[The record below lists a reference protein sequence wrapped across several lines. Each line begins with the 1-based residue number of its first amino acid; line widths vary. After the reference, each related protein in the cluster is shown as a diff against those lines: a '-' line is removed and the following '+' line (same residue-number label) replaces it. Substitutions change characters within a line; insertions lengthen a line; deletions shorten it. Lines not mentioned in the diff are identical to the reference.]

1 MTVLEGKV
9 AVVTGGG
16 RGIGR
21 AHALALAAEGAA
33 VVVNDLGEAEFNGE
47 GEPNSGPAEEVAQ
60 AIVAAGGRAVASTA
74 DISDWDSAGTVVQ
87 TALEAF
93 GRLDIVIN
101 NAAISRFGPIDV
113 ISRLD
118 WERTIAVN
126 LTGTGAVSHWAA
138 AHWREV
144 GPQPGR
150 RIVNTSSAVGLIPW
164 PGNPMYTASKAAV
177 AALTIEC
184 ALDLAELG
192 VRVNALAP
200 VARTRVSA
208 IVAPDL
214 MKPVEEGF
222 DRMAP
227 EHIAAVATY
236 LASPLCRYTG
246 RVFGIL
252 GDDLTVFDGWT
263 VSRHLNN
270 AERRWTLQD
279 LQTRLADVPLQQ
291 ELTAQAIPGVEAASS
306 PPKEVLA
313 ALAALEEA

>member
-1 MTVLEGKV
+1 MALLEGKV
-9 AVVTGGG
+9 AIVTGGG

-33 VVVNDLGEAEFNGE
+33 VVVNDLGEAEFSGE
-47 GEPNSGPAEEVAQ
+47 GRSNSGPADEVAQ
-60 AIVAAGGRAVASTA
+60 AIVAAGGRAVADTT
-74 DISDWDSAGTVVQ
+74 DISDWDGAGVVVRA
-87 TALEAF
+87 ALESF
-93 GRLDIVIN
+93 GRLDIVVN

-126 LTGTGAVSHWAA
+126 LTGTAALSHWAA
-138 AHWREV
+138 AHWRET
-144 GPQPGR
+144 GPEPGR

-164 PGNPMYTASKAAV
+164 PGNPMYTASKAGV
-177 AALTIEC
+177 AALTISC

-200 VARTRVSA
+200 AARTRVSA
-208 IVAPDL
+208 TVAPDL

-227 EHIAAVATY
+227 ENVAAVATY
-236 LASPLCRYTG
+236 LASPLCPYTG

-270 AERRWTLQD
+270 AERRWTPQD
-279 LQTRLADVPLQQ
+279 LQAALADVPLQQ
-291 ELTAQAIPGVEAASS
+291 EVTAQAIPGVEAASS